1 MSLNIDI
8 PVDFCC
14 SKINYSVNDII
25 HGDDTLKDEAKLLIK
40 ICIAGLTDFH
50 NSEQIETI
58 KLSTEEKEIIISN
71 NWLNSLNIELKARS
85 CDIVRQFEKD
95 KRQMTIEA
103 SESYYKAYLQF
114 KNIELLIRAITV
126 RNIKILNDDVFLNRI
141 IELVN
146 DEIYPYWLE
155 KLITVLLKS
164 YSREKLNCL
173 VPYLLNKKIK
183 SSDDQAYDNERYYL
197 KILNLLG
204 NLTNYEYHKECAL
217 SFEREA
223 DQIANNKES
232 NTYYPNLPE
241 IYQDAYNEI
250 FSLKKTEP
258 EIFNRIQQKLKS
270 EKKIFIE
277 LLTSYGV
284 KLRYEV
290 PENFKIQINN
300 DILSCNLKTIFELI
314 FKLINDIP
322 FISKEIEDKYIVT
335 NNKSGILNSL
345 FSNNH
350 FLNNDGYT
358 VGIADAEKSKRIEA
372 HKHFRAK
379 QMYAIWSYL
388 DLIRF
393 NRIEVVS
400 NDVYNILL
408 ANKNDFIEEDNLF
421 LWSKGI
427 TAGLNKDFVTASHIL
442 MPQLEHAL
450 HNMAE
455 IANGIITSL
464 EKKRQ
469 EEPTLGKILPLLK
482 NIIKDEILF
491 ELDSFLQS
499 GADINFRNNLL
510 HGLFSPFEIDK
521 YGIYLWWLA
530 LKIYFFNDYKI
541 EVKLSN

>member
-1 MSLNIDI
+1 
-8 PVDFCC
+8 
-14 SKINYSVNDII
+14 
-25 HGDDTLKDEAKLLIK
+25 
-40 ICIAGLTDFH
+40 
-50 NSEQIETI
+50 
-58 KLSTEEKEIIISN
+58 
-71 NWLNSLNIELKARS
+71 
-85 CDIVRQFEKD
+85 
-95 KRQMTIEA
+95 
-103 SESYYKAYLQF
+103 
-114 KNIELLIRAITV
+114 
-126 RNIKILNDDVFLNRI
+126 
-141 IELVN
+141 
-146 DEIYPYWLE
+146 
-155 KLITVLLKS
+155 
-164 YSREKLNCL
+164 
-173 VPYLLNKKIK
+173 
-183 SSDDQAYDNERYYL
+183 
-197 KILNLLG
+197 
-204 NLTNYEYHKECAL
+204 
-217 SFEREA
+217 
-223 DQIANNKES
+223 
-232 NTYYPNLPE
+232 
-241 IYQDAYNEI
+241 
-250 FSLKKTEP
+250 
-258 EIFNRIQQKLKS
+258 
-270 EKKIFIE
+270 
-277 LLTSYGV
+277 
-284 KLRYEV
+284 
-290 PENFKIQINN
+290 
-300 DILSCNLKTIFELI
+300 
-314 FKLINDIP
+314 
-322 FISKEIEDKYIVT
+322 
-335 NNKSGILNSL
+335 
-345 FSNNH
+345 
-350 FLNNDGYT
+350 
-358 VGIADAEKSKRIEA
+358 
-372 HKHFRAK
+372 
-379 QMYAIWSYL
+379 MYAIWSYL